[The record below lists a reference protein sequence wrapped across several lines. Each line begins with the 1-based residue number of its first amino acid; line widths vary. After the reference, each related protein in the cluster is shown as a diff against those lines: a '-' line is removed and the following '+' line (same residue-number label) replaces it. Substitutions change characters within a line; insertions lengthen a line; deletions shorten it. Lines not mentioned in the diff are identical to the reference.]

1 MYFEAGGIYHIYN
14 QGNNR
19 QRIYYSRENYLFFI
33 RKLRTHILP
42 FADILAWCLMPNHF
56 HLMVEVRVAEMESPF
71 STISEGFARRE
82 GFTPSETLS
91 SPTLSGPT
99 LSSPTLSGPTLSSPT
114 LVNREGE
121 SIRKPAT
128 MVTLNH
134 SIGILLRSY
143 TRAINIQE
151 KRTGSLFR
159 KKTKAICVNEINGI
173 ESDWHTSFGVT
184 FMKVYIPEYQYPQV
198 CFNYIHSNPVKA
210 GLVAKAEDWEF
221 SSCIDLVGMRDGTLV
236 NRERVEKLGLIY

>member
-33 RKLRTHILP
+33 RKIRTHILP

-71 STISEGFARRE
+71 SISEGFARRE
-82 GFTPSETLS
+82 GFTPGETLS
-91 SPTLSGPT
+91 C
-99 LSSPTLSGPTLSSPT
+99 PTLSSPT
-114 LVNREGE
+114 LVNRESE

-173 ESDWHTSFGVT
+173 ASDWHTSFGVT

-236 NRERVEKLGLIY
+236 NRERVDKLGLIC